1 MQAMCTSICTG
12 TIPSNYDATQFS
24 ACIFNYNFFSFHYSN
39 SYHRKRYRQPILWG
53 NISKDRYNAGIST
66 RSWGEKIVLSNQ
78 QRLRISCLQTSLLS
92 EKRGGEPVV
101 LYRCFQTFP
110 TQHPR
115 QTCQISRFDIQTPM

>member
-12 TIPSNYDATQFS
+12 TIPTQFS
-24 ACIFNYNFFSFHYSN
+24 ACIFNYNFFPST
-39 SYHRKRYRQPILWG
+39 ILTHTTG
-53 NISKDRYNAGIST
+53 RDTDNPFCGVTSQKTGTTQGSLLEAG
-66 RSWGEKIVLSNQ
+66 GKKIVLSNQ

-92 EKRGGEPVV
+92 EKRGGEPVG

-115 QTCQISRFDIQTPM
+115 QTCQTSRFDIQTPM